1 MMEAPNVLALNL
13 KEASRRLAEA
23 GWSFEVETLLPPRDK
38 EEDFDER
45 YVRKYVVRQ
54 RVLSC
59 NKLVLTV
66 VYRVGKEVL
75 ENGSEN

>member
-13 KEASRRLAEA
+13 DEASQRLQAA
-23 GWSFEVETLLPPRDK
+23 GWDFETEVLLPPRDR
-38 EEDFDER
+38 EEDFSGR
-45 YVRKYVVRQ
+45 AVRKYVVRQ

-75 ENGSEN
+75 VNGSED